1 VTANFD
7 GLARWYQYLE
17 LSSFGAALE
26 RARFEHIHQLAGCRN
41 ILLLGDGDGRF
52 LKHLLNQS
60 PDCTI
65 RSIDASAEMM
75 RVAAA
80 RLSPAE
86 RARVTFEHADALDAT
101 LPSFAYDGVATLFF
115 LDCFTDQEAA
125 RLVSRISNA
134 LKPGGIW
141 LFADFSIP
149 ERGVRRAIA
158 RAITAALYAF
168 FRRTTRISARHL
180 PESERLISE
189 AGCTL
194 IAADTLA
201 FGLLRSVAFR
211 R

>member
-1 VTANFD
+1 MTANFD

-17 LSSFGAALE
+17 LSSFGVALE

-52 LKHLLNQS
+52 LKRLLKQS
-60 PDCTI
+60 PDCTV

-75 RVAAA
+75 RMAAA
-80 RLSPAE
+80 RLSPSD
-86 RARVTFEHADALDAT
+86 RARVTFDRADALTAT
-101 LPSFAYDGVATLFF
+101 LPTFAYVGVATLFV
-115 LDCFTDQEAA
+115 LDCFTDEEAGG
-125 RLVSRISNA
+125 LVSRISNA

-149 ERGVRRAIA
+149 ERGVKRVIA

-180 PESERLISE
+180 PESEKLIAQ
-189 AGCTL
+189 AGCTT
-194 IAADTLA
+194 IESDTLA
-201 FGLLRSVAFR
+201 FGLLRTVAFR